1 MTSEGHVK
9 LRLRRQ
15 AWGIKLAFPVNGGN
29 LLLDLLIAQAVEEV
43 DKRVSELKRVEGLSG
58 PLGKVMRNEFI
69 EIFSANEAIQ
79 VVKEV
84 ESLLVS
90 NGAVNI
96 FRVHVIVADDK
107 FCVFVIL
114 AKMGNGI
121 L

>member
-1 MTSEGHVK
+1 MTGKGHVK
-9 LRLRRQ
+9 LGLRRQ
-15 AWGIKLAFPVNGGN
+15 AWSIKLAFPVNGGN

-43 DKRVSELKRVEGLSG
+43 DKRVPELKRVERLSG
-58 PLGKVMRNEFI
+58 PFGEVVGNELVKVLT
-69 EIFSANEAIQ
+69 ANEAIQ

-96 FRVHVIVADDK
+96 LGVHVIVADDEL
-107 FCVFVIL
+107 CVLVVL
-114 AKMGNGI
+114 AKMRNGI